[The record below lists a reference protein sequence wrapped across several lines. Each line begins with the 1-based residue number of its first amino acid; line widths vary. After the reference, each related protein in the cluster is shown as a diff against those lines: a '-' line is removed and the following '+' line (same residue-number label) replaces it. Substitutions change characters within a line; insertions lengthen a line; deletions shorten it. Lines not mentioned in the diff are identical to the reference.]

1 MSDPSIPP
9 TVVIGDLSVT
19 LVEPPSLMSLAL
31 IRAVP
36 DNVLR
41 GEKLTMD
48 LSFGAA
54 ALRMCW
60 PRGVAWPARPRPA
73 VWVPG
78 VRMARYGSE
87 VWEGLRAATKATVP
101 LSELSNAVYSA
112 TTFAANC
119 AFTSADVHEARD
131 FSESQGEE

>member
-1 MSDPSIPP
+1 MSDPSTAP
-9 TVVIGDLSVT
+9 TVVIGNLSVT

-36 DNVLR
+36 DDVMQ
-41 GEKLTMD
+41 GEGMAMD

-87 VWEGLRAATKATVP
+87 VWEGLRAATKSTVP
-101 LSELSNAVYSA
+101 LSELSNAVVIA
-112 TTFAANC
+112 TNWAASC
-119 AFTSADVHEARD
+119 GLTSVDVQEARD
-131 FSESQGEE
+131 FSESRGEE